1 MIICRGLATSGLVCL
16 AGVGGWGGGGILVSN
31 NVLAKVMV

>member
-16 AGVGGWGGGGILVSN
+16 AGVGGWGGEEYWFPITY
-31 NVLAKVMV
+31 

>member
-16 AGVGGWGGGGILVSN
+16 AGGGGWGGRNTGFQ
-31 NVLAKVMV
+31 